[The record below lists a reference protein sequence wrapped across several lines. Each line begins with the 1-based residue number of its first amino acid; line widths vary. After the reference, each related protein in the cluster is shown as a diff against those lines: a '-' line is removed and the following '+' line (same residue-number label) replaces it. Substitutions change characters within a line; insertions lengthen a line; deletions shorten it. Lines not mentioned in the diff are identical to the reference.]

1 MLSQLRRDAQTW
13 CAGRLWQVR
22 IPVLLYLLGV
32 WIAYAKDPRHQSIFS
47 GINFGIHEFGHIV
60 FGPWNDVLAALGGS
74 LLQCLAPLIAAVL
87 FLRQRD
93 YFAIAF
99 AIAWFG
105 TNLFEVATY
114 AGDAVAMTLP
124 LVTPGGA
131 EPIHD
136 WNYAL
141 ATLGWLRHTQTIAAI
156 HRWGAHLAMA
166 VSLAFGAW
174 LVTRMMLAP
183 RPARSSLPESSDPVA
198 APSHASS
205 PRR

>member
-1 MLSQLRRDAQTW
+1 MLCQLRRDARAW

-22 IPVLLYLLGV
+22 IPVLLYLVGV
-32 WIAYAKDPRHQSIFS
+32 WLAYARDPRHQSIFS
-47 GINFGIHEFGHIV
+47 GINLGIHELGHVV

-74 LLQCLAPLIAAVL
+74 LLQCTAPLIAAVL

-99 AIAWFG
+99 ALTWFG
-105 TNLFEVATY
+105 TNLFEVAAY

-124 LVTPGGA
+124 LVTPGGG

-156 HRWGAHLAMA
+156 HRGSAHLAMA
-166 VSLAFGAW
+166 VGLAFGGW
-174 LVTRMMLAP
+174 LVTQMMFAP
-183 RPARSSLPESSDPVA
+183 RPATSSLPKSADLPEGPPHTPA
-198 APSHASS
+198 